1 MRSLETQEV
10 PRLPRGVKLHFD
22 KVRGKHVLLAPER
35 AFALDDVAFA
45 VVELIDGTRTTGDIV
60 DALAARYQ
68 AAREVIAADV
78 VAMLDDLVAKRVIE
92 R

>member
-22 KVRGKHVLLAPER
+22 KVRGKHVLLAPGR

-45 VVELIDGTRTTGDIV
+45 VVELID
-60 DALAARYQ
+60 
-68 AAREVIAADV
+68 
-78 VAMLDDLVAKRVIE
+78 
-92 R
+92 